1 MEFRTLK
8 LKNLSEL
15 HLELSSLKTRST
27 SHVMFDLFNIKFSSH
42 DLPTRT
48 ADVLSELGK
57 LSAEVSTLEKRL
69 SALVS
74 AAGDSRVVSREERD
88 RVTVKRDASVNEW
101 RRRKR
106 MCEAVIDAVLESYP
120 KSKRILVDDMGIE
133 LDEDVGV
140 KVPKE

>member
-1 MEFRTLK
+1 
-8 LKNLSEL
+8 
-15 HLELSSLKTRST
+15 
-27 SHVMFDLFNIKFSSH
+27 MFDLFNIKFSSH

-88 RVTVKRDASVNEW
+88 RVTVKRDAAVNEW